1 LILQKNLLSL
11 NQKKLLWVYLRNKY
25 MRNKKYFEAINE
37 ALSIAMEIDE
47 SVICYGLGVPDPKGV
62 FGTTIGLQEKF
73 GDKRVFDMPTAENA
87 MTGVAI
93 GASLNGIR
101 PIMTH
106 QRLDFFLLAMD
117 QLVNNAAKWHY
128 MFGGASSVPITIRL
142 ILGRG
147 WGQGPTHS
155 QNLQAIFSHIPGLKV
170 VMPTTSADAKGLL
183 LESIFDDNPVLFLEH
198 RWLHNIEGDVPEGD
212 YRVPI
217 GKAQLLS
224 EGDDITIVSSS
235 YMSIEALH
243 AVEVLQK
250 EGISCDLIDLRTVKP
265 IDFNIIFNSVKKTGL
280 LIALDTGVETNSIA
294 SEIVARVSMELF
306 SNLKK
311 APVRIALPDFPTPTS
326 IALTSN
332 FYKRSENI
340 IDVISNTLGLKL
352 VGSELIDRGEIP
364 HDVPGDW
371 FKGPF

>member
-1 LILQKNLLSL
+1 
-11 NQKKLLWVYLRNKY
+11 
-25 MRNKKYFEAINE
+25 
-37 ALSIAMEIDE
+37 
-47 SVICYGLGVPDPKGV
+47 
-62 FGTTIGLQEKF
+62 
-73 GDKRVFDMPTAENA
+73 
-87 MTGVAI
+87 
-93 GASLNGIR
+93 
-101 PIMTH
+101 
-106 QRLDFFLLAMD
+106 
-117 QLVNNAAKWHY
+117 
-128 MFGGASSVPITIRL
+128 
-142 ILGRG
+142 
-147 WGQGPTHS
+147 
-155 QNLQAIFSHIPGLKV
+155 
-170 VMPTTSADAKGLL
+170 
-183 LESIFDDNPVLFLEH
+183 
-198 RWLHNIEGDVPEGD
+198 
-212 YRVPI
+212 
-217 GKAQLLS
+217 
-224 EGDDITIVSSS
+224 
-235 YMSIEALH
+235 
-243 AVEVLQK
+243 